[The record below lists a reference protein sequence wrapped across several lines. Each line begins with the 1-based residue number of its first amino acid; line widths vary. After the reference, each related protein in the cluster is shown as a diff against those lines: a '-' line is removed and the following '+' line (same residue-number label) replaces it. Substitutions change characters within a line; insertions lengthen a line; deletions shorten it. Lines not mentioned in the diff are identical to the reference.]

1 MGGSLLG
8 RDLRAVAVFMLRHI
22 GDTLL
27 STPSFRALRAA
38 FPSARI
44 LAVVNEGT
52 QEMLEGNPD
61 IDGILVFR
69 RRRRNEGGFG
79 RWREEAALV
88 RSLRAFRPDLSVNL
102 TEGDRGAIL
111 SVLSGARYRVGV
123 SSNRKGFLGKEL
135 LFTHLCA
142 PHDRYRHAV
151 LRDLDVLSAAGIP
164 PADLRL
170 RFSLS
175 DGDREKAARILGEAG
190 ISAGRPFAVVQPTS
204 RWTFKCWTEDGMSGA
219 ISHLAERGFVSVVTS
234 GPAPA
239 EVAQAERIRVRAEGR
254 AVSLAGRLSLKELGG
269 VIASARLFL
278 GVDSAP
284 MHLAAAVGTPTVA
297 LFGPTGAFNWA
308 PWEGIDWGYSA
319 QRKGGTRFVGRHAVV
334 QEEWDCVPCGKD
346 GCEGTKR
353 SRCMEELSVDKVTE
367 AVDRILSR
375 PAVARLHDNI

>member
-1 MGGSLLG
+1 MGDSLLG
-8 RDLRAVAVFMLRHI
+8 RDLRSIAVFMLRHI

-27 STPSFRALRAA
+27 STPAFHALGAA

-44 LAVVNEGT
+44 LAVINEGT

-61 IDGILVFR
+61 IDAILVFH

-79 RWREEAALV
+79 RWKEEAALV

-123 SSNRKGFLGKEL
+123 SPNRKGFLGKEI
-135 LFTHLCA
+135 LFTHLCG

-151 LRDLDVLSAAGIP
+151 LRDLDVLAAAGIP

-170 RFSLS
+170 RFSIS
-175 DGDREKAARILGEAG
+175 DEDREKAVRILREAG
-190 ISAGRPFAVVQPTS
+190 IAAGRPFAVVQPTS
-204 RWTFKCWTEDGMSGA
+204 RWTFKCWTEDGMTGV
-219 ISHLAERGFVSVVTS
+219 ISHLADRGITPVLTS
-234 GPAPA
+234 GSASL
-239 EVAQAERIRVRAEGR
+239 EVAQAERILVRAEGR
-254 AVSLAGRLSLKELGG
+254 AVSLAGRLSLKELGA

-319 QRKGGTRFVGRHAVV
+319 QRKGGTRFIGRHAVV

-353 SRCMEELSVDKVTE
+353 SRCMEEISLDQVTQ

-375 PAVARLHDNI
+375 PAVPWSPR

>member
-1 MGGSLLG
+1 MRRSLPG

-27 STPSFRALRAA
+27 STPSFRALRTA

-61 IDGILVFR
+61 IDEILVFHR
-69 RRRRNEGGFG
+69 RLRSVGGFG
-79 RWREEAALV
+79 RWKEEAALV
-88 RSLRAFRPDLSVNL
+88 RSLRAFRPDMSVNL

-111 SVLSGARYRVGV
+111 SVLSGAVYRVGV
-123 SSNRKGFLGKEL
+123 SPNRPGFLGKEF

-151 LRDLDVLSAAGIP
+151 LRDLDVLAAAGIP
-164 PADLRL
+164 PADLHL
-170 RFSLS
+170 RFSIS
-175 DGDREKAARILGEAG
+175 CEDREKAVRILREAG
-190 ISAGRPFAVVQPTS
+190 IMEGRPFAVVQPTS
-204 RWTFKCWTEDGMSGA
+204 RWTFKCWTEDGMAGA
-219 ISHLAERGFVSVVTS
+219 ISHLADRGFASAVTS
-234 GPAPA
+234 GPASV
-239 EVAQAERIRVRAEGR
+239 EVAQAERIRTRAGGR
-254 AVSLAGRLSLKELGG
+254 AVSLAGRLSLKELGA
-269 VIASARLFL
+269 VIAQARLFL

-308 PWEGIDWGYSA
+308 PWEGIDWGYNA
-319 QRKGGTRFVGRHAVV
+319 QRKGGSRFVGRHAVV

-353 SRCMEELSVDKVTE
+353 SRCMEEISLEQVTL
-367 AVDRILSR
+367 AVDRILDGAAG
-375 PAVARLHDNI
+375 PGGGGAG

>member
-1 MGGSLLG
+1 MGGSLPG
-8 RDLRAVAVFMLRHI
+8 RDLRAAAVFMLRHI

-27 STPSFRALRAA
+27 STPAFHALRAA
-38 FPSARI
+38 FPAARI

-61 IDGILVFR
+61 IDGILVFH

-79 RWREEAALV
+79 RWKEEAALV

-111 SVLSGARYRVGV
+111 SMLSGARYRVGV
-123 SSNRKGFLGKEL
+123 SPNRKGFLGKEI
-135 LFTHLCA
+135 LFTHLCR

-151 LRDLDVLSAAGIP
+151 LRDLDVLAAAGIP

-170 RFSLS
+170 RFAIS
-175 DGDREKAARILGEAG
+175 DGDREKAVRVLGEAG
-190 ISAGRPFAVVQPTS
+190 IAAGRPFAVVQPTS
-204 RWTFKCWTEDGMSGA
+204 RWTFKCWTEDGMAGV
-219 ISHLAERGFVSVVTS
+219 ISHLAGRGIVSVVTS
-234 GPAPA
+234 GPAPE
-239 EVAQAERIRVRAEGR
+239 EVSQAERIRARAEGR
-254 AVSLAGRLSLKELGG
+254 AVSLAGRLSLKELGA
-269 VIASARLFL
+269 VIASARLFV

-319 QRKGGTRFVGRHAVV
+319 RRKGGTRFVGRHAVV

-353 SRCMEELSVDKVTE
+353 SRCMEEISLDQVTG
-367 AVDRILSR
+367 AVDRILAL
-375 PAVARLHDNI
+375 PAVSRSPR